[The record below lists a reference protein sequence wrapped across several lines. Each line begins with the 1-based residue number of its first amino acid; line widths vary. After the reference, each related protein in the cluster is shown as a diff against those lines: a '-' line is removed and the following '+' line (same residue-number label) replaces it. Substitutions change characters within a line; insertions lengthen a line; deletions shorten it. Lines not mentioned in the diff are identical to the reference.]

1 VRSAFFRLAMIAGQG
16 GLVYLA
22 GTLGETTGNVS
33 LAWSIVLGFAGGV
46 FLMLCAWHRFVLPVP
61 ASDQPT
67 LHGQGV
73 LEGFLEPFVAFFR
86 GERIAV
92 ILAFLLLF
100 GFGEGKGRK
109 MVTPFLLD
117 PPLRGGLG
125 LSTAE
130 VGIAYGTVGVIALTL
145 GGILGGVA
153 IARHGLRT

>member
-1 VRSAFFRLAMIAGQG
+1 MFGTKRRWVLLMQLAIGTSLALVAFTLPAPQFFQMSLAVFWLLAFSSATHDIAADGYYMLALEPYRQAGFVGGRRAFFRLAMIAGQG

-73 LEGFLEPFVAFFR
+73 LEGFLETFVAFFR
-86 GERIAV
+86 RE
-92 ILAFLLLF
+92 
-100 GFGEGKGRK
+100 
-109 MVTPFLLD
+109 
-117 PPLRGGLG
+117 
-125 LSTAE
+125 
-130 VGIAYGTVGVIALTL
+130 
-145 GGILGGVA
+145 
-153 IARHGLRT
+153 